1 MRIRKSQRRREE
13 SKSANAGKDIRE
25 RFPANGRMP
34 SDRWPVS
41 VLGDVENSLCSPI
54 PVLSECRL
62 GCLVAKRIREKASL
76 SLAARIH
83 TPLEYGFLPNWREKT
98 GDQGSPVTC

>member
-13 SKSANAGKDIRE
+13 SNSANAGKDIRE

-34 SDRWPVS
+34 SDRWTVS
-41 VLGDVENSLCSPI
+41 VLGEVENGIRNPI
-54 PVLSECRL
+54 PVLSAYRL

-76 SLAARIH
+76 SLAA
-83 TPLEYGFLPNWREKT
+83 
-98 GDQGSPVTC
+98 